1 MSLYQD
7 LRPTSLNDLIG
18 NKSLVKSLKKII
30 SQSGAER
37 PHTFLFTGERG
48 TGKTTTA
55 RIIANELGSDGINT
69 EELNGSDNRGIDDM
83 RRVIQI
89 ANIAPMGGKCRVFI
103 LDEIHKLTGDAMNCL
118 LKVLE
123 DVPKSTYFILCST
136 DPDKI
141 IKTIRSRCITYRF
154 ELLNDAE
161 MEILLESVLVKID
174 KIIPDSVFFE
184 ILDCAD
190 GSPRQAL
197 VLLEQVLSL
206 EDEEE
211 QLNLLKKSQIEHS
224 VIELCRILLKGG
236 KWREIVVLYKGIPET
251 EPETIRRVIIGYMKS
266 VLLGSDNSRAYE
278 LIRIFEKDVFNSG
291 EAGIVKMLYE
301 SYLEDK

>member
-69 EELNGSDNRGIDDM
+69 EELNGSDNRCIDDM

-211 QLNLLKKSQIEHS
+211 QLNLLKKIQ
-224 VIELCRILLKGG
+224 
-236 KWREIVVLYKGIPET
+236 
-251 EPETIRRVIIGYMKS
+251 
-266 VLLGSDNSRAYE
+266 
-278 LIRIFEKDVFNSG
+278 
-291 EAGIVKMLYE
+291 
-301 SYLEDK
+301 